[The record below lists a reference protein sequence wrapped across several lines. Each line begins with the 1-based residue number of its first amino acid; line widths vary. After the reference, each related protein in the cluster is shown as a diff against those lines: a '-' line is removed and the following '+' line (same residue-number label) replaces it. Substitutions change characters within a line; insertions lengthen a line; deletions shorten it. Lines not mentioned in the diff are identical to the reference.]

1 VSGLGVTLK
10 PVRPLFGGYALVA
23 FACAWLAGDW
33 LAGQGP
39 LEGLAPPLWLA
50 VGAVGLTL
58 AIGAALGGRRYG
70 LSRRWRR
77 ASRITLAAG
86 ALLLWLGLG
95 AARAS
100 AADPMRDPLSIAR
113 YADGATVQAQGQVIA
128 EPDERAGYRF
138 LTVRVA
144 SITSSDGQAHPAAGD
159 VEATVYGPDD
169 WFAPAYGDTVTLTG
183 ALQPLDGAYA
193 PAGVVARMP
202 SARVRIQVRGGGSPL
217 LATLYQWRVALAQ
230 AIERTLPEPEAA
242 LLIGILLGLK
252 SPALRARLPLFV
264 ATGTIHL
271 VVPAGLKV
279 SVLAEMASRAAR
291 RLGPWPRTVA
301 ALAAV
306 GAYAAVGGGG
316 PAAVRAAIMGTL
328 LALAPALGRSYNVY
342 TALALAA
349 LVMTGIEPALIADA
363 GFQLTVLATFAL
375 PLLTPGIQAALLR
388 LAGPLGKSQVA
399 EPITESLAVT
409 LAAEVATIPVV
420 ALTFHVVSLVA
431 PLANLLTVPLLA
443 PLLLLGGALAAVAAL
458 GWAPVALGLAWIV
471 WPPLAWVN
479 GVIGWTAG
487 LPLAALS
494 IQLAPVALA
503 PLYYL
508 ALGGAIGGLW
518 LWLRAPRASSGG
530 GMARHGRASLG
541 RRGALIALGLSLLA
555 SLGASA
561 PAVASGSRAH
571 LDFLD
576 VGPGGAAIL
585 LREPGGFTALLDGGP
600 NGPALE
606 SALAARLPFWSRS
619 LDLVVLTGARAGET
633 RGLDDAADHYHIT
646 SAVDAGM
653 AHPTAEYLAYLDAM
667 RRAGA
672 VRQQA
677 RAGDVLHLAD
687 GATLTALAPPQTL
700 YPPNEGDTTASNDLI
715 LRLDTPGLSALF
727 LGASDDY
734 ALDALAGSGEPLAA
748 DVVAL
753 SLPRGAALDLTGPL
767 GAVLRAAHP
776 HVIVICDSP
785 APALKGFPAVV
796 AAMGP
801 SDEQAAEALGSR
813 VYRISDDGAVA
824 LSGGADGWTLG

>member
-1 VSGLGVTLK
+1 MAVSGMGATLK
-10 PVRPLFGGYALVA
+10 PVRPLFGGYVLVA
-23 FACAWLAGDW
+23 FACAWLVGDW

-39 LEGLAPPLWLA
+39 MEGLTPAVWLA
-50 VGAVGLTL
+50 VGAVGLAL
-58 AIGAALGGRRYG
+58 AIGGALGARRYG
-70 LSRRWRR
+70 LSRRWRQALR
-77 ASRITLAAG
+77 VALAAG

-95 AARAS
+95 AARAA
-100 AADPMRDPLSIAR
+100 AADPLRDPLSIGR
-113 YADGATVQAQGQVIA
+113 YADGATVQAQGQVIT
-128 EPDERAGYRF
+128 EPDERGGYRF
-138 LTVRVA
+138 LTVRVT
-144 SITSSDGQAHPAAGD
+144 SIAPSGEQAQPAAGD

-202 SARVRIQVRGGGSPL
+202 SARARILARGGGSPL
-217 LATLYQWRVALAQ
+217 LAAFYQWRVALAQ
-230 AIERTLPEPEAA
+230 AIERSLPEPEAA

-279 SVLAEMASRAAR
+279 SVLAELASRAAR
-291 RLGPWPRTVA
+291 RLGAWPQTLA

-306 GAYAAVGGGG
+306 GAYAAIGGGG

-349 LVMTGIEPALIADA
+349 LIMTGIEPALIADA
-363 GFQLTVLATFAL
+363 GFQLTLLATFAL
-375 PLLTPGIQAALLR
+375 PLLTPGIQAALRR
-388 LAGPLGKSQVA
+388 LAGPLGKPQIA

-420 ALTFHVVSLVA
+420 ALTFHTASLVA

-458 GWAPVALGLAWIV
+458 GWAPVALGMAWIV

-479 GVIGWTAG
+479 DIIAWAAR
-487 LPLAALS
+487 LPLAALNVE
-494 IQLAPVALA
+494 QAPVALA

-508 ALGGAIGGLW
+508 ALAGAIVALW
-518 LWLRAPRASSGG
+518 PWLRAAGAVS

-561 PAVASGSRAH
+561 PALASSARAH

-585 LREPGGFTALLDGGP
+585 LREPGGFTALIDGGP

-619 LDLVVLTGARAGET
+619 LDLVVLTDARAGEA
-633 RGLDDAADHYHIT
+633 RGLDDAAAHYHIT

-653 AHPTAEYLAYLDAM
+653 AHPTAEYVAYLDVV

-677 RAGDVLHLAD
+677 RADDVLHLAN

-700 YPPNEGDTTASNDLI
+700 YPPNEGDTSASDDLI
-715 LRLDTPGLSALF
+715 LRLDTPGLSVLF
-727 LGASDDY
+727 LGAADSY

-753 SLPRGAALDLTGPL
+753 SLPRGAALDLSGPL
-767 GAVLRAAHP
+767 GHALRAAHP

-785 APALKGFPAVV
+785 APALKGFSAVI
-796 AAMGP
+796 A
-801 SDEQAAEALGSR
+801 
-813 VYRISDDGAVA
+813 
-824 LSGGADGWTLG
+824 